1 MVQATIRRFGAIR
14 ALLLVGLLGIAPIAS
29 TAVPAVGSSN
39 TWTPTGSM
47 TNARTHHTATLL
59 ANGEV
64 LVAGGLSN
72 GGSPIGTSCNQ
83 HGRALRPVHGPVGN
97 YGQHD
102 HNSRQPHRHVAPQR

>member
-14 ALLLVGLLGIAPIAS
+14 ALVLVGLLGIALIAS

-39 TWTPTGSM
+39 TWSPTGSM

-64 LVAGGLSN
+64 LVAGAATPQF
-72 GGSPIGTSCNQ
+72 SPAPNSITRL
-83 HGRALRPVHGPVGN
+83 RASGPP
-97 YGQHD
+97 
-102 HNSRQPHRHVAPQR
+102 RAA